1 MIALLKKEI
10 NLFFSSP
17 IGYLVIAV
25 FLLING
31 LILFLFSGDFN
42 ILDNGL
48 ANLNGFFLLAPWVFI
63 FLIPAITMRSFSDEM
78 KQGTL
83 ELLLTKPISPFKI
96 VMGKFLGALT
106 LVFIAI
112 VPTLLYVFT
121 LYQLGRPYG
130 NLDMGSIFGSYFGLT
145 FLIMAYT
152 AIGVFTSSLSN
163 NQIVAFISAVFISLL
178 MYYGFEGLSRISLF
192 SNWFE
197 IERIG
202 MANHFKSMSRGIVDT
217 RDLVYFLSLTGL
229 FVILTKFNIV
239 KV

>member
-1 MIALLKKEI
+1 M
-10 NLFFSSP
+10 
-17 IGYLVIAV
+17 VIAV

-121 LYQLGRPYG
+121 IYQLGRPYG

-163 NQIVAFISAVFISLL
+163 NQIVAFILAVFISLL
-178 MYYGFEGLSRISLF
+178 MYYGFEGLSSINLF
-192 SNWFE
+192 SNGFE

-239 KV
+239 KI